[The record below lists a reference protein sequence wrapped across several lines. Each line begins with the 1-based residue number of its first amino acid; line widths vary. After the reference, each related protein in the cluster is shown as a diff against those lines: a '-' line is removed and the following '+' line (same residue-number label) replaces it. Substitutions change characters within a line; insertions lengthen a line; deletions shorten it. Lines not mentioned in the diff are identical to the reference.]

1 MGEEYQGIERRQFK
15 RIKVDFAVS
24 YLIREP
30 MDVSMHVGGEPT
42 KTIMFDLSEEG
53 MAIKSYYEIPQG
65 AVLLINF
72 SLLYASKGGGDIKQE
87 MQIEGRIVNRLA
99 LPGKAHRY
107 GIHFEKIKPD
117 DRRAIADFIDVFF
130 NR

>member
-1 MGEEYQGIERRQFK
+1 MSEEFKGVERRKFK
-15 RIKVDFAVS
+15 RIRVDFAVS

-30 MDVSMHVGGEPT
+30 MDVSMHVGGEKK

-53 MAIKSYYEIPQG
+53 MAIKSYYEIPAG
-65 AVLLINF
+65 ALLFINF

-87 MQIEGRIVNRLA
+87 MEIEGCVVNRLA
-99 LPGKAHRY
+99 LPEKAFRY
-107 GIHFEKIKPD
+107 GIHFERIKPE

-130 NR
+130 GR

>member
-1 MGEEYQGIERRQFK
+1 MSDEYGGIERRKFK
-15 RIKVDFAVS
+15 RIRVDFAVS

-30 MDVSMHVGGEPT
+30 MDVSMHVGGKKQ

-53 MAIKSYYEIPQG
+53 MAIKSYYEIPAS

-72 SLLYASKGGGDIKQE
+72 SLLYASKGAGDIKQE
-87 MQIEGRIVNRLA
+87 MEIEGRVVNRLA
-99 LPGKAHRY
+99 LPDKAFRY
-107 GIHFEKIKPD
+107 GIHFENMKPD

-130 NR
+130 SR

>member
-1 MGEEYQGIERRQFK
+1 MSEGGKGLERRRFK
-15 RIKVDFAVS
+15 RIKVDFAVR

-30 MDVSMHVGGEPT
+30 MDVSMRVGGKNT

-53 MAIKSYYEIPQG
+53 MAVKSYTEIPAG
-65 AVLLINF
+65 AVLSIDFTLV
-72 SLLYASKGGGDIKQE
+72 YVSKGGLDIKQE
-87 MQIEGRIVNRLA
+87 MEIQGRVVNRLA
-99 LPGKAHRY
+99 LPEKSFRY